1 MADLT
6 ATTVALSPFAYY
18 RLNEATGTVATDTQ
32 AHSNGTYVP
41 GYTLGTT
48 KNTANDAISTQFTG
62 GHVSTN
68 IGLTEVGLSGTSMS
82 VSFFCTLQDITQT
95 GPRFVANSHS
105 ATGGG
110 VDIYIDKLGSDTF
123 VINYGDGASTTGTQA
138 PAGALSLATLYHVV
152 CVIDSVA
159 NAANVYL
166 NTAKG
171 PNGTY
176 LKPANNPTVSMAIG
190 YNPSYNGDP
199 ASATISEVAFFNYAL
214 SAAQVAS
221 IYAARSASSGTIYT
235 STLTAGLT
243 FVGSQ
248 ARRTARA
255 LNAALSF
262 VGSVSRAIATAR
274 TASLSFVGSVA
285 KRSTRAFTATLTFS
299 GVFAS
304 AKNAVTKLIAFTAG
318 LTFAGAQTRAVARA
332 FTAIV
337 STIGTQSKAI
347 SKAVAASLPFVGAIA
362 RATSRAFAATLAFS
376 GAFTGARN
384 AAVAKFIA
392 FTASVGFA
400 GTQTRSTL
408 RSFFASVATAGA
420 QTKKLSRSMAAS
432 VTFAGVQGRIIPTV
446 LAAVL
451 SFAGNLATFFAKG
464 GLTAIGNREYTAG
477 SIGTGKN
484 APGAA
489 GTGDNPGGSVGNE
502 Q

>member
-6 ATTVALSPFAYY
+6 ATTIALSPFAYY
-18 RLNEATGTVATDTQ
+18 RLNEAAGTVATDTM
-32 AHSNGTYVP
+32 AHSNGTYT
-41 GYTLGTT
+41 GTYTLGAPPI
-48 KNTANDAISTQFTG
+48 TANDTG
-62 GHVSTN
+62 S
-68 IGLTEVGLSGTSMS
+68 
-82 VSFFCTLQDITQT
+82 
-95 GPRFVANSHS
+95 
-105 ATGGG
+105 
-110 VDIYIDKLGSDTF
+110 
-123 VINYGDGASTTGTQA
+123 
-138 PAGALSLATLYHVV
+138 LSLAGAGGVKTNLLTSDPGLIGPNFSISFFATSVTNPAGNVRFAANGHIDTGDQGFQILLVTGSNFQFDVRNTALVSASTFFGFNSVGITAHVV
-152 CVIDSVA
+152 CVVDSV
-159 NAANVYL
+159 NNRNVVYV
-166 NTAKG
+166 
-171 PNGTY
+171 NGTAGTAGAY
-176 LKPANNPTVSMAIG
+176 QAMSAAPFQTAIG
-190 YNPSYNGDP
+190 YNPAYNGDYV
-199 ASATISEVAFFNYAL
+199 SGKMSEVSFYNYAL
-214 SAAQVAS
+214 TAANVAAL
-221 IYAARSASSGTIYT
+221 YAARTVAPTSGTVYT

-347 SKAVAASLPFVGAIA
+347 SKSLAASLPFVGAIA

-420 QTKKLSRSMAAS
+420 QTKMLSRAMSAR
-432 VTFAGVQGRIIPTV
+432 VTFAGVEGRIIPTV

-477 SIGTGKN
+477 AIGTGKN

>member
-1 MADLT
+1 VADLT

-18 RLNEATGTVATDTQ
+18 RLNEAAGTVATDTQ
-32 AHSNGTYVP
+32 GHSNGSYV
-41 GYTLGTT
+41 GTYTLNATP
-48 KNTANDAISTQFTG
+48 NTANDTG
-62 GHVSTN
+62 SVRLGGAGDVTTN
-68 IGLTEVGLSGTSMS
+68 LLASDAGLTGASFS
-82 VSFFCTLQDITQT
+82 VSFFVKSATATP
-95 GPRFVANSHS
+95 GNGRFVANGHTDTADQGFQVYLSAANTFRLDVRNTGLVS
-105 ATGGG
+105 ATNTTAFGSGTLVHVVG
-110 VDIYIDKLGSDTF
+110 VVDNVNNRTLIY
-123 VINYGDGASTTGTQA
+123 VNGT
-138 PAGALSLATLYHVV
+138 AGAAGPYQPMS
-152 CVIDSVA
+152 
-159 NAANVYL
+159 AAPFQ
-166 NTAKG
+166 T
-171 PNGTY
+171 
-176 LKPANNPTVSMAIG
+176 AIG
-190 YNPSYNGDP
+190 YNPAYAGDYVNG
-199 ASATISEVAFFNYAL
+199 TISEVSFYNYAL
-214 SAAQVAS
+214 TAANVTAL
-221 IYAARSASSGTIYT
+221 YAARTVAPTSGTVYT

-347 SKAVAASLPFVGAIA
+347 SKSLAASLPFVGAIA

-420 QTKKLSRSMAAS
+420 QTKMLSRSMSAR

-477 SIGTGKN
+477 AIGTGKN

>member
-6 ATTVALSPFAYY
+6 ATTVGLTPFAYY
-18 RLNEATGTVATDTQ
+18 RLNQSSGTVATDTK
-32 AHSNGTYVP
+32 AHSNGTYS
-41 GYTLGTT
+41 GTYTLNGTP
-48 KNTANDAISTQFTG
+48 NTANDVGSLVLAG
-62 GHVSTN
+62 AGDVKTN
-68 IGLTEVGLSGTSMS
+68 LLTSDAGLTGASFS
-82 VSFFCTLQDITQT
+82 VSVFLTM
-95 GPRFVANSHS
+95 P
-105 ATGGG
+105 
-110 VDIYIDKLGSDTF
+110 
-123 VINYGDGASTTGTQA
+123 ASI
-138 PAGALSLATLYHVV
+138 PAGDKRIVASSHADANEKGFQLMTNGNFAWEFNQYNTVFASAKLTAPIDVNTLYHIVGVV
-152 CVIDSVA
+152 DAASNIKIYVNSVVGSQTA
-159 NAANVYL
+159 TYQTMPVAAFS
-166 NTAKG
+166 
-171 PNGTY
+171 P
-176 LKPANNPTVSMAIG
+176 AIG
-190 YNPSYNGDP
+190 FNPSYAGDFV
-199 ASATISEVAFFNYAL
+199 SGTVSEVAFFNYAL
-214 SAAQVAS
+214 TAANVAS
-221 IYAARSASSGTIYT
+221 LYAARTVAPTSGTVYT

-347 SKAVAASLPFVGAIA
+347 SKSLAASLPFVGAIA

-420 QTKKLSRSMAAS
+420 QTKMLSRSMSAR
-432 VTFAGVQGRIIPTV
+432 VTFAGVEGRIIPTV

-477 SIGTGKN
+477 AIGTGKN

-489 GTGDNPGGSVGNE
+489 GTGENPGGSVGNE